1 MADKLAMAG
10 ELGRFV
16 GFDSLSGGG
25 MASSSAAADQSDGGS
40 CDHLMY
46 NSDAHF
52 MTVLKQLGKRDTTT
66 KLKVCIAYVFVCLC
80 VCVCVCVCTRMC
92 VCMRMCECVLVS
104 YRSNIVHAST
114 CMPCTLLQALAEFSS
129 YCENQPVSELKCGL
143 SIWPLMFNKLCT
155 VSDDITLHHCY
166 YSGH

>member
-1 MADKLAMAG
+1 MADKLAMTG

-25 MASSSAAADQSDGGS
+25 MAGSSTTADHSDVGS

-66 KLKVCIAYVFVCLC
+66 KLKVCCV
-80 VCVCVCVCTRMC
+80 VCVCVYVCVCACVRACVYKCMC
-92 VCMRMCECVLVS
+92 CEFAQLFFAK
-104 YRSNIVHAST
+104 I
-114 CMPCTLLQALAEFSS
+114 F
-129 YCENQPVSELKCGL
+129 
-143 SIWPLMFNKLCT
+143 KLC
-155 VSDDITLHHCY
+155 
-166 YSGH
+166 GR